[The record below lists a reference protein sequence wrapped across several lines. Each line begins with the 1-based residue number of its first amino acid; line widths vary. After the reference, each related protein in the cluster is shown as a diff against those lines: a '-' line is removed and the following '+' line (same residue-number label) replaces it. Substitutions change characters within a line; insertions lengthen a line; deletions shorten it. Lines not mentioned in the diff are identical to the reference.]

1 MNSLLVWMD
10 RYRRP
15 LIVTLSAWSLIGLT
29 AFLIPVGLPDSD
41 ARGDRQGELMGS
53 TVGQFTAEDLK
64 AFFDSRRWG
73 VSLQEID
80 ELLMRANQPG
90 INPVLAEMGY
100 VGLITTDATNAMI
113 LMLPEGE
120 ITRLELGDT
129 LPDGRILASVTQNSL
144 TLRDENQQEE
154 VLLLFPEVP
163 TDSTVEQN

>member
-1 MNSLLVWMD
+1 MN

-15 LIVTLSAWSLIGLT
+15 LIVTLSAWSLIGLA

-41 ARGDRQGELMGS
+41 VRGDRQGELMGS
-53 TVGQFTAEDLK
+53 TVEQFTAEDLD
-64 AFFDSRRWG
+64 AFFDSPRWG
-73 VSLQEID
+73 VSLREIND
-80 ELLMRANQPG
+80 LLLGANQPG

-100 VGLITTDATNAMI
+100 VGLITTDETNAMI

-129 LPDGRILASVTQNSL
+129 LPDGRILASVTLNSL